1 MQAVVILSFISAGV
15 LFMVFLFF
23 LISLID
29 KCKTRGLHL
38 FLGVL
43 MMVNGIILAGII
55 VVYTLLYAKDAKMS
69 LYRNKT
75 TNTL

>member
-1 MQAVVILSFISAGV
+1 MQAVVILSFASAGV
-15 LFMVFLFF
+15 LTLTFILF

-29 KCKTRGLHL
+29 RFKTRGLHL

-43 MMVNGIILAGII
+43 MMVNGIIVAGVI

-69 LYRNKT
+69 FYRN
-75 TNTL
+75 